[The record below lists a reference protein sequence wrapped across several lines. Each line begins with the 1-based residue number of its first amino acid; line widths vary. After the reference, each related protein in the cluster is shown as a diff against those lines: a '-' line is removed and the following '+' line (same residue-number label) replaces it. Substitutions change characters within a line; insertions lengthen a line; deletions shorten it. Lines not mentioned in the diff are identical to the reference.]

1 MSGGARPNPKNIISV
16 DVEEYYQ
23 VEAFADMVSRS
34 EWETYPSRVEAN
46 TYRVLDLM
54 DRLNV
59 KGTFFILGWV
69 AERFPALVREIVS
82 RGHEPACHSYW
93 HRLVFSLSPEEFRQD
108 TVKAKDAIEQAAGMA
123 VFGYRAPSFSI
134 TNRSAWALGV
144 LAELGFQYDS
154 SVFPIRHDTY
164 GVPDAPR
171 SPFRVTTPSGPITE
185 YPMSTF
191 RLGTNANLPVAG
203 GGYLRIFPFWYTRFG
218 VRRAWR
224 EGLPIISYIH
234 PWEFDPEQPRIA
246 AKLKS
251 RLRHYTN
258 LSLTAV
264 RLEKLLQLGDFGSFR
279 DCGLS
284 NTQSTGEYHFA
295 ETV

>member
-1 MSGGARPNPKNIISV
+1 MSV
-16 DVEEYYQ
+16 DVEDYYQ
-23 VEAFADMVSRS
+23 VEAFADMVDRS
-34 EWETYPSRVEAN
+34 EWETYPSRVQPN
-46 TYRVLDLM
+46 TYRVLDLL
-54 DRLNV
+54 DRVNV

-69 AERFPALVREIVS
+69 AERFPALVREIVR

-93 HRLVFSLSPEEFRQD
+93 HRLVFSLSPREFRQD
-108 TVKAKDAIEQAAGMA
+108 TIQAKEAIEQAAGMP

-134 TNRSAWALGV
+134 TNRSAWALDV

-185 YPMSTF
+185 FPMSTF
-191 RLGTNANLPVAG
+191 RLWSKANLPVAG
-203 GGYLRIFPFWYTRFG
+203 GGYLRIFPFWYTCLG

-224 EGLPIISYIH
+224 QGLPIITYIH
-234 PWEFDPEQPRIA
+234 PWELDPEQPRIA

-258 LSLTAV
+258 LSLTAS
-264 RLEKLLQLGDFGSFR
+264 RLERLLQLGDFGSFR
-279 DCGLS
+279 EYGL
-284 NTQSTGEYHFA
+284 NDTQYTGEYTFA